1 MSRTEGDKPLLGLLL
16 MLGFCVMAPLADA
29 IAKILGGSLPLLQLL
44 LVRFAVQAALLM
56 PLVWWARMPL
66 IADAAT
72 MRLILLRT
80 VLHVLGIGAM
90 FVALRFLPLADAI
103 AIAFVLPFI
112 QLLLGHFILNEEV
125 GLRRL
130 LACAVGFTGT
140 LMVIQPSF
148 VEVGAPAFL
157 PLLVAVIF
165 SVFILI
171 TRLIAK
177 KIDPIALQAV
187 SGLIATPILLAAL
200 LVAEALPQASGFVW
214 PDATNGALL
223 LAIGVI
229 GTLSHLLLSWS
240 LKFAPSTTLAP
251 LQYLEIPFATVI
263 GWLIFRDLPNGLASL
278 GIAVTMGA
286 GLYIML
292 REHAVTRTKQTK
304 TSKT

>member
-29 IAKILGGSLPLLQLL
+29 IAKLLSGSLPLLQLL
-44 LVRFAVQAALLM
+44 LVRFALQAILLM

-66 IADAAT
+66 ITDART

-80 VLHVLGIGAM
+80 LLHVIGIGTM
-90 FVALRFLPLADAI
+90 FIALRFLPLADAI

-130 LACAVGFTGT
+130 LACAVGFAGT

-148 VEVGAPAFL
+148 VEVGAPALL

-165 SVFILI
+165 AVFILI

-214 PDATNGALL
+214 PNAANGVLL

-229 GTLSHLLLSWS
+229 GTFSHLLLTWS

-278 GIAVTMGA
+278 GIVVTMGA

-292 REHAVTRTKQTK
+292 REHAATRAKPTK
-304 TSKT
+304 T